1 MGGYKVIMAKSA
13 LKELYEISKKDLERI
28 LLRIG
33 QLSQN
38 PRGRGSEKLSSRRE
52 SYRLRQGDY
61 RIVYSVNDKDRI
73 VDVSKIGHRKEIYKS
88 RVHEA

>member
-1 MGGYKVIMAKSA
+1 MDGYKVIMAKSV
-13 LKELYEISKKDLERI
+13 LKELYEMPKKDLERI

-38 PRGRGSEKLSSRRE
+38 PRDRGSEKLSSRHE

-73 VDVSKIGHRKEIYKS
+73 VDISKIGHRKEIYKS

>member
-1 MGGYKVIMAKSA
+1 MGAYKVIMAKSV
-13 LKELYEISKKDLERI
+13 LKELYEIPKKDLERI

-38 PRGRGSEKLSSRRE
+38 PRGRGLEKLSSHRE

-73 VDVSKIGHRKEIYKS
+73 VDVSKIGHRKEI
-88 RVHEA
+88 

>member
-1 MGGYKVIMAKSA
+1 MGGYKVIMAKSG
-13 LKELYEISKKDLERI
+13 LKELYEMPKKDLERI

-33 QLSQN
+33 QISQN
-38 PRGRGSEKLSSRRE
+38 SRGRGSEKLSSRHE
-52 SYRLRQGDY
+52 SYRLRPGDY

-73 VDVSKIGHRKEIYKS
+73 VDISKIGHRKEIYKS

>member
-1 MGGYKVIMAKSA
+1 MGAYKVLMAKSV
-13 LKELYEISKKDLERI
+13 LKELYEIPKKNLERI
-28 LLRIG
+28 LLRIE

-61 RIVYSVNDKDRI
+61 RIVCSVNDKDRSI
-73 VDVSKIGHRKEIYKS
+73 DISKIGHRKEIYKS

>member
-1 MGGYKVIMAKSA
+1 MGGYKVIMAKSV
-13 LKELYEISKKDLERI
+13 LKELYEIPKKDLERI

-38 PRGRGSEKLSSRRE
+38 PRGQGSEKLSSRRE

-73 VDVSKIGHRKEIYKS
+73 VDVSKIGHRKEIYNG

>member
-1 MGGYKVIMAKSA
+1 MGAYKVLMAKSA
-13 LKELYEISKKDLERI
+13 LKELYEIPKKNLERI

-33 QLSQN
+33 QLSQD
-38 PRGRGSEKLSSRRE
+38 PRGRRLEKLSSRRE

-88 RVHEA
+88 RIHET

>member
-1 MGGYKVIMAKSA
+1 MGAYKVLMAKSA
-13 LKELYEISKKDLERI
+13 LKELYEIPKGDLERI
-28 LLRIG
+28 LLRIER
-33 QLSQN
+33 LSQN
-38 PRGRGSEKLSSRRE
+38 PRGRGSEKLSSRHE

-73 VDVSKIGHRKEIYKS
+73 VDVFKIGHRKEIYKS

>member
-1 MGGYKVIMAKSA
+1 MAKSA
-13 LKELYEISKKDLERI
+13 LKELYEIPTKDLERI
-28 LLRIG
+28 LRRIE

-38 PRGRGSEKLSSRRE
+38 PRGRRSEKLSSRRE
-52 SYRLRQGDY
+52 CYRLRQGDY

-73 VDVSKIGHRKEIYKS
+73 VDVFKIGHRKEIYKS